1 MNLSKENLRSIF
13 PLSRAESI
21 AKFCDQLNISM
32 PKYEINTPLRVAMF
46 IANVGEE
53 SGQLNNTH
61 ELWGPTHQQTLYER
75 DFTKPWRTGLLKTD
89 RNYVAYNLGNSEVG
103 DGFHKRGHGLL
114 QTTGRNNLLAL
125 SKVFGIDFVAHPEL
139 LEGAVWA
146 CESAGY
152 YWHNSGCNQMAD
164 KIDFDGACDLINIG
178 RKTNTIGDSIGY
190 ANRLAYFNKAKEIL
204 GIK

>member
-1 MNLSKENLRSIF
+1 
-13 PLSRAESI
+13 
-21 AKFCDQLNISM
+21 LNIALA
-32 PKYEINTPLRVAMF
+32 KYEINTPMRVAMF

-61 ELWGPTHQQTLYER
+61 ELWGPTYQQTLYER
-75 DFTKPWRTGLLKTD
+75 DLTKPWRSGLLKTD

-114 QTTGRNNLLAL
+114 QTTGRNNLIAL
-125 SKVFGIDFVAHPEL
+125 SKVFGQDFVNHPEL
-139 LEGAVWA
+139 LEGGVWA
-146 CESAGY
+146 SESAGY
-152 YWHNSGCNQMAD
+152 YWRNAGCNQMAD
-164 KIDFDGACDLINIG
+164 KMDFDGSCDLINIG
-178 RKTNTIGDSIGY
+178 RKTITVGDSIGF